1 MLSCFVPSPDA
12 IACSELQYIVRGG
25 RDLFHLLP
33 KAFKGI
39 KKIGV
44 IGWGSQVCNNAV
56 LWLRFWFLCLW
67 PLHWPSHS
75 ALLYCAFGNSRRGS
89 G

>member
-1 MLSCFVPSPDA
+1 MTWFWRVSEVNLRIEENVIWMSSGYLGFFSPLPDG
-12 IACSELQYIVRGG
+12 IREVACSELQYIVRGG

-44 IGWGSQVCNNAV
+44 IGWGS
-56 LWLRFWFLCLW
+56 
-67 PLHWPSHS
+67 
-75 ALLYCAFGNSRRGS
+75 
-89 G
+89 

>member
-1 MLSCFVPSPDA
+1 
-12 IACSELQYIVRGG
+12 LQYIVRGG

-44 IGWGSQVCNNAV
+44 IGWGSQVRHCF
-56 LWLRFWFLCLW
+56 WRFWCI
-67 PLHWPSHS
+67 
-75 ALLYCAFGNSRRGS
+75 C
-89 G
+89 